1 MMRTWVIAGMCL
13 LAGAFAVCA
22 ETVSLEAM
30 RILASNEPAP
40 LDRRLERVEY
50 QLRPLF
56 RFEHYRHLADSSVA
70 VNLPGSA
77 TLALGDGHYLAVNA
91 TARDGKV
98 RVEVR
103 WMRGQESLLSTAVNL
118 QRGKPVILGG
128 VPQGDGKLIVTLT
141 AR

>member
-1 MMRTWVIAGMCL
+1 MRRTWVIVVALL
-13 LAGAFAVCA
+13 LAAGGSALA
-22 ETVSLEAM
+22 ETVTIEAM
-30 RILASNEPAP
+30 RILASNDPAP

-56 RFEHYRHLADSSVA
+56 RFEHYRHLGDSSMS
-70 VNLPGSA
+70 VNLPG
-77 TLALGDGHYLAVNA
+77 TINLALGDGHFLAVSA
-91 TARDGKV
+91 SSRDGRV
-98 RVEVR
+98 RAEVR

-128 VPQGDGKLIVTLT
+128 VPEGDGKLIVTLT